1 MWDRDGEQNA
11 YHAAQLVT
19 VDLHT
24 GEQRFHLPHR
34 MCQLSDAFMKLHT
47 GRLEQ
52 FRKPTLLKPG
62 WRRTKW
68 AGREWRPMVS
78 FRLHGLGS
86 GASGAATP
94 STTPMGDCAPPSLFM
109 GATRPW
115 HDGSAEVRTTRSR
128 VLDALRHHLEA
139 VGAAARAVE
148 WLPNVTVHIE
158 SGTTTVPSVRPSE
171 AGLTTAHLR
180 AAFGAGAV
188 EACSGG
194 GRSTALIFRSPA
206 FNLDPVNTYK
216 QQANFQRRVRPMV
229 EAAGGITFLDFYTAT
244 RDAALQN
251 TPHAIRFDHFSTFHY
266 FDAGRYLQAQTLLHA
281 LKLLNTLGSTGTA
294 VPVTLGGG

>member
-1 MWDRDGEQNA
+1 MIQGLAAELADRRPA
-11 YHAAQLVT
+11 P
-19 VDLHT
+19 
-24 GEQRFHLPHR
+24 EQRCFT
-34 MCQLSDAFMKLHT
+34 S
-47 GRLEQ
+47 
-52 FRKPTLLKPG
+52 
-62 WRRTKW
+62 
-68 AGREWRPMVS
+68 
-78 FRLHGLGS
+78 
-86 GASGAATP
+86 ASVEAAIQ
-94 STTPMGDCAPPSLFM
+94 
-109 GATRPW
+109 R
-115 HDGSAEVRTTRSR
+115 
-128 VLDALRHHLEA
+128 
-139 VGAAARAVE
+139 VGADVADPQLRRLFANT
-148 WLPNVTVHIE
+148 LPNTLD
-158 SGTTTVPSVRPSE
+158 TAVRHADS
-171 AGLTTAHLR
+171 
-180 AAFGAGAV
+180 
-188 EACSGG
+188 CSGG